1 MSVQKAC
8 VYREIFSM
16 TQITMRPLY
25 VVHFTESTETYIAVE
40 SRLVTQF
47 DWLTHSLK
55 KRSDDVTLF

>member
-16 TQITMRPLY
+16 TQITVRPLY
-25 VVHFTESTETYIAVE
+25 VLHFSESPETYIGVE

-47 DWLTHSLK
+47 D
-55 KRSDDVTLF
+55 

>member
-16 TQITMRPLY
+16 TQITVRPSYAL
-25 VVHFTESTETYIAVE
+25 HSPETYIGVE

-47 DWLTHSLK
+47 D
-55 KRSDDVTLF
+55 